1 VEQTLSAHYQIT
13 ERTLN
18 MRREYIGL
26 GADEIEILS
35 RLHGWAQSHVSE
47 IVTEL
52 YDQQFAFSGTRGYF
66 EKQAKLHQVTLE
78 SLRENLER
86 AQGKYFMEIFEEAH
100 NGGHFGVAYFEKRLA
115 VGKVHNIIDLPWK
128 WYTGAYMR
136 YMDIVRHHLAKSFRW
151 SPTYRARAERAI
163 SLIFNY
169 DSQAVGDAFLL
180 DAMESA
186 GLDLNDAPRQE
197 NADATEHLG
206 MLKAAFAMESAQIA
220 ESLAEGRL
228 DLDIKVR
235 SERDHARKGIS
246 TCIGQVRTMIANVRG
261 NVVQLDGASADITT
275 AMSSA
280 SAGLLHVQQ
289 GTSHQQEAAAQAAE
303 GMRQAA
309 QAVEG
314 VASSAAQMA
323 EMAQQAVALAN
334 SGGVAVQRTVDN
346 MASIE
351 KQMDASSHAITQ
363 VGAKGKAVGAIVATI
378 DEIADQTNLLA
389 LNAAIEAARAGQQGR
404 GFAVVADE
412 VRKLAARSSQAT
424 KDIATLIASMQGE
437 VKGAVAAIEASHREV
452 TSGVVQSREAGTAL
466 IEIVTAVNKV
476 ALEIQGVTAT
486 AEEMSAQVEEVLAT
500 VETVADAAN
509 DNERGVKDMVEGM
522 QNVDASVS
530 DLGNISAALG
540 ELIGRFQL
548 GDHEQPPAEK
558 KSSRLRLVG

>member
-1 VEQTLSAHYQIT
+1 
-13 ERTLN
+13 
-18 MRREYIGL
+18 
-26 GADEIEILS
+26 
-35 RLHGWAQSHVSE
+35 
-47 IVTEL
+47 
-52 YDQQFAFSGTRGYF
+52 
-66 EKQAKLHQVTLE
+66 
-78 SLRENLER
+78 
-86 AQGKYFMEIFEEAH
+86 
-100 NGGHFGVAYFEKRLA
+100 
-115 VGKVHNIIDLPWK
+115 
-128 WYTGAYMR
+128 
-136 YMDIVRHHLAKSFRW
+136 
-151 SPTYRARAERAI
+151 
-163 SLIFNY
+163 
-169 DSQAVGDAFLL
+169 
-180 DAMESA
+180 
-186 GLDLNDAPRQE
+186 
-197 NADATEHLG
+197 
-206 MLKAAFAMESAQIA
+206 
-220 ESLAEGRL
+220 
-228 DLDIKVR
+228 
-235 SERDHARKGIS
+235 
-246 TCIGQVRTMIANVRG
+246 
-261 NVVQLDGASADITT
+261 
-275 AMSSA
+275 
-280 SAGLLHVQQ
+280 
-289 GTSHQQEAAAQAAE
+289 
-303 GMRQAA
+303 
-309 QAVEG
+309 
-314 VASSAAQMA
+314 
-323 EMAQQAVALAN
+323 
-334 SGGVAVQRTVDN
+334 VQRTVDN